1 MIEQSWNVLACAIE
15 DDRVVYLDATI
26 TRDAARAI
34 IAAIGEPQSVTRADF
49 IPGNPDDDQH
59 DFDMEELARDIARR
73 ICEADHPI
81 HFVAISTFGT
91 VNVASGNVE
100 YWPYAAGVIARRGK
114 RIDVCFPDLIRREM
128 GDANDLLAVI
138 VDNDAT
144 AAALGE
150 YAFGR
155 GQGADEFA
163 YIWAGRGINAGL
175 VLNGMPWEGRLHPEA
190 GHILVRRH
198 HWEPDAGG
206 GCANH
211 DGCMIGLASLPSIEV
226 RAHAKV
232 NEDQITDIVAY
243 YYAQLCMSVTLTTAP
258 ARIIIGGLV
267 LRRLPKLIERIRRDY
282 ARLIGEYPRYVQ
294 QQQKTFIAVSQLSP
308 LASVLGMIEMTRQRI
323 ERISHD

>member
-26 TRDAARAI
+26 TRDAAGAT

-49 IPGNPDDDQH
+49 ILGNPDDDQH
-59 DFDMEELARDIARR
+59 DFDMEELARDVARR

-100 YWPYAAGVIARRGK
+100 YWPHAAGVIARRGK
-114 RIDVCFPDLIRREM
+114 RIDVCFPDLIRNALDET
-128 GDANDLLAVI
+128 GDYPTVI

-163 YIWAGRGINAGL
+163 FIWAGRGINVGL

-198 HWEPDAGG
+198 DEEPDARG
-206 GCANH
+206 GCINH
-211 DGCMIGLASLPSIEV
+211 DGCMIGLASLRSIEV
-226 RAHAKV
+226 RAEAEM
-232 NEDQITDIVAY
+232 NEDRITDILAY

-258 ARIIIGGLV
+258 ARIVIGGLV
-267 LRRLPKLIERIRRDY
+267 CRRLPALLERVRRDY

-294 QQQKTFIAVSQLSP
+294 QEHEMFIAVSELSP
-308 LASVLGMIEMTRQRI
+308 LASVFGMIEMTRQRI
-323 ERISHD
+323 ERMPHD